1 LDLKSLLTLKT
12 AALLHDPPHKSFLI
26 VSPHEDFRSKHEQ
39 VAKSFRSL
47 ALNGTL
53 LELVHPQA
61 NVYTRVYDMLAS
73 TIERKLVKYIEW
85 PKGFYLP
92 YNKLHNIFNPE
103 LVVRELTP
111 PQDLDDKVVSVAKE
125 INGVLRSIEG
135 TLGSE
140 GEDKK
145 LTILYNTLFLL
156 LEATW
161 YSRELFP
168 ALADTRV
175 PTHTVFDHTY
185 AVATVANI
193 VGGVRENYE
202 PVIKGLYLFI
212 DFPGVQKFIS
222 GGRKAGDFWAAS
234 WIASRVMWG
243 VAEGFAF
250 SYGFDVILSP
260 TPRLNPY
267 AANSLHERLSEA
279 IPLEKLKGPG
289 VKLLNTLKSYFTYPL
304 IPATISLLLPQI
316 DDYTSTPRSLVDR
329 VKEVYV
335 ESWAK
340 LVDEIDKKLEDVVKR
355 SGREDGKAIAS
366 RLLLEK
372 LREIRSVIE
381 VPPQGVRI
389 YAIDV
394 GELYNAVLRCLEGE
408 LDKCRAVGLQLG
420 EADFKRLE
428 EAMMRIACRSQQRC
442 DRVEELRRDLAF
454 TLTWHL
460 LHTRAVDL
468 AKRFG
473 EVAIPSTRPFWTY
486 SRGSLNPIANFVGN
500 WTPCTLCGSEP
511 AVIKLAKKPAEG
523 GEVTFDFQHSEGIP
537 KNVPITDLEKREALE
552 NLEKLFKPGEALG
565 PNCLLKRAVYTA
577 WRPEVESLLK
587 IASTED
593 VAFEWRADRLYRQ
606 ASSRAREIAEK
617 LVGAGKVAPSAIE
630 NVVNAVKSLL
640 EVKVEKDIDI
650 VAKSISASTEQRI
663 SSEVLVQR
671 LSGILVDMCSHGVIN
686 PSTVFDAIAG
696 LSPRGYRV
704 EVAEKTLGVVRSF
717 GDKGYRVGELCKAL
731 EIPTTFAIVRADADY
746 VGDLYK
752 GVKPLKLG
760 EYMERLAKVLFN
772 ALMNHLSEDEASK
785 ISRGIIEITELF
797 NAIQID
803 GVPVTPARTSALSL
817 TLMLQALEDTKIVKD
832 KEGHGLLVFSGG
844 DDVLALV
851 PPETAL
857 KTSFELRK
865 SYEEDSLEISDNDT
879 SVKVLRMHIPLGRSI
894 SVRFANIRDL
904 MNIEIGKTYDLLEDV
919 AKSVRWRSPNAMW
932 EKDSIVVSDSRSG
945 RVAVLPL
952 RREDSELSVDGYG
965 LALLVALG
973 TLSSSIPEDF
983 EARIG
988 EAKNISSEAL
998 GKMFRYVLRRN
1009 VADVELNGKSLS
1021 EEIMRV
1027 LDDWIRKAESVGV
1040 EFRGESS
1047 NLLKEVSTLIA
1058 ILRRYL

>member
-103 LVVRELTP
+103 LAVTELTP
-111 PQDLDDKVVSVAKE
+111 PRDLGDRLVSVAKE

-135 TLGSE
+135 ALGSE

-145 LTILYNTLFLL
+145 LTILYNALFLL

-161 YSRELFP
+161 YGHGLLP

-185 AVATVANI
+185 ATAAVANI
-193 VGGVRENYE
+193 VGGVRENYK

-234 WIASRVMWG
+234 WIASRIMWG
-243 VAEGFAF
+243 VAEEFAF

-267 AANSLHERLSEA
+267 AANSLYERLSKA
-279 IPLEKLKGPG
+279 APLEKLKDPG
-289 VKLLNTLKSYFTYPL
+289 VKLLNTLKSYSIYPL
-304 IPATISLLLPQI
+304 IPATTSLLLPQI
-316 DDYTSTPRSLVDR
+316 DDYTSTPRSLIDR
-329 VKEVYV
+329 VKQVYV
-335 ESWAK
+335 ESWAR
-340 LVDEIDKKLEDVVKR
+340 LVDEIDKKLEDTVNR
-355 SGREDGKAIAS
+355 SGREDDKAIAS

-420 EADFKRLE
+420 EAEFKRLE
-428 EAMMRIACRSQQRC
+428 EVMMRIACRSQQRC

-486 SRGSLNPIANFVGN
+486 SRGSLSPIANFVGN
-500 WTPCTLCGSEP
+500 WIPCTLCGSEP

-523 GEVTFDFQHSEGIP
+523 GEVTFDSRRSEGMP
-537 KNVPITDLEKREALE
+537 KDVPITDLEKREALE

-565 PNCLLKRAVYTA
+565 PNCLLKRAVYIVR
-577 WRPEVESLLK
+577 RPE
-587 IASTED
+587 IGFASTED

-630 NVVNAVKSLL
+630 NVINAVKSLL

-650 VAKSISASTEQRI
+650 VAKSISASTGQRI
-663 SSEVLVQR
+663 LSEALVQR
-671 LSGILVDMCSHGVIN
+671 LSGILVDMCSHGIIN
-686 PSTVFDAIAG
+686 PNIVFNAIAG
-696 LSPRGYRV
+696 LLPRGYRV

-746 VGDLYK
+746 IGDLHK

-760 EYMERLAKVLFN
+760 EYMDRLAKVLFN

-785 ISRGIIEITELF
+785 ISRGIIEITELL
-797 NAIQID
+797 NAMQID

-817 TLMLQALEDTKIVKD
+817 TLVLQALKDAEIVK
-832 KEGHGLLVFSGG
+832 GNNGLLVFSGG

-879 SVKVLRMHIPLGRSI
+879 SVKVFRMHIPLGRSI

-904 MNIEIGKTYDLLEDV
+904 MNIEIGKAYDLLEDV
-919 AKSVRWRSPNAMW
+919 AKGSRWRVSNATW

-952 RREDSELSVDGYG
+952 RGKYAELSVDGYG

-988 EAKNISSEAL
+988 EAKNIPSEAL
-998 GKMFRYVLRRN
+998 GKMFRYILRRN
-1009 VADVELNGKSLS
+1009 VVDAKLGDKSLG
-1021 EEIMRV
+1021 EEIMRI

>member
-1 LDLKSLLTLKT
+1 LDLKSLLMLKT

-26 VSPHEDFRSKHEQ
+26 VSPHEDFRSRHEQ

-47 ALNGTL
+47 VLNGTL

-92 YNKLHNIFNPE
+92 YDKLHNIFNPE
-103 LVVRELTP
+103 LVVTRLTP
-111 PQDLDDKVVSVAKE
+111 PQDLDDKVVSVANE
-125 INGVLRSIEG
+125 INSVLQSIEG
-135 TLGSE
+135 ALGSE
-140 GEDKK
+140 GEVEK
-145 LTILYNTLFLL
+145 LTILYNALFLL

-161 YSRELFP
+161 YSHGLPP

-175 PTHTVFDHTY
+175 PTHTVFDHIY
-185 AVATVANI
+185 ATATVANI
-193 VGGVRENYE
+193 VSGVRENYE
-202 PVIKGLYLFI
+202 FDIKGLYLFI
-212 DFPGVQKFIS
+212 DFPGVQKFIG
-222 GGRKAGDFWAAS
+222 GGRKTGDFWAAS

-243 VAEGFAF
+243 IAERFAF

-267 AANSLHERLSEA
+267 AVNSLHKQLSTKVT
-279 IPLEKLKGPG
+279 PLEKLKGSG
-289 VKLLNTLKSYFTYPL
+289 IKLLNTLKNYSIYPL
-304 IPATISLLLPQI
+304 VPATISLLLPQI
-316 DDYTSTPRSLVDR
+316 DDYTSTPRSLVDK
-329 VKEVYV
+329 VKQIYV
-335 ESWAK
+335 ESWTE
-340 LVDEIDKKLEDVVKR
+340 LVKEIDEKLEDAVKR
-355 SGREDGKAIAS
+355 SGREDGKAIMD

-372 LREIRSVIE
+372 LREIRSVID

-389 YAIDV
+389 YVIDV
-394 GELYNAVLRCLEGE
+394 GELYNAVLRCLEGGP
-408 LDKCRAVGLQLG
+408 DACRVAGLQLG
-420 EADFKRLE
+420 EAEFKRLE
-428 EAMMRIACRSQQRC
+428 EVVMRIACRSQQRC

-473 EVAIPSTRPFWTY
+473 EVAIPSTRPFWVY
-486 SRGSLNPIANFVGN
+486 SGGSLSPVANFVGN
-500 WTPCTLCGSEP
+500 WISCTLCGSEP

-523 GEVTFDFQHSEGIP
+523 GEVTFDFQRSEGIP
-537 KNVPITDLEKREALE
+537 KNVSITELEKREALE

-577 WRPEVESLLK
+577 WRSEIESLLK
-587 IASTED
+587 IASASTED
-593 VAFEWRADRLYRQ
+593 VAFAWRADRLYRQ
-606 ASSRAREIAEK
+606 ASSKAREIAEMFI
-617 LVGAGKVAPSAIE
+617 GAGKVAPGVIE
-630 NVVNAVKSLL
+630 NVANAVKSLL

-650 VAKSISASTEQRI
+650 VAKSISASTGQGI
-663 SSEVLVQR
+663 SSEALVQR
-671 LSGILVDMCSHGVIN
+671 LSGILVDMCSHGIIN
-686 PSTVFDAIAG
+686 PSIVFDAIAG
-696 LSPRGYRV
+696 LLPRGYRA
-704 EVAEKTLGVVRSF
+704 EVTRKTLCVVRGF
-717 GDKGYRVGELCKAL
+717 NGYRVRELCKAL

-746 VGDLYK
+746 IGDLHK
-752 GVKPLKLG
+752 GVKPLKLD

-772 ALMNHLSEDEASK
+772 ALKNHLPEGEASK
-785 ISRGIIEITELF
+785 ISRGVTEITELF

-817 TLMLQALEDTKIVKD
+817 TLVLQALKDAKIIEDNN
-832 KEGHGLLVFSGG
+832 GLLVFSGG

-865 SYEEDSLEISDNDT
+865 SYEEDALEISVNGT
-879 SVKVLRMHIPLGRSI
+879 SVKVFRMHIPLGRSI

-904 MNIEIGKTYDLLEDV
+904 MNIEIEKTYDLLEDV

-952 RREDSELSVDGYG
+952 RREESELSVDGYG

-973 TLSSSIPEDF
+973 ALSSGIPEDF

-988 EAKNISSEAL
+988 KAKNIPSEAL
-998 GKMFRYVLRRN
+998 GKMFRYILRRN
-1009 VADVELNGKSLS
+1009 VADVKFGGKSLN
-1021 EEIMRV
+1021 EEIMGV
-1027 LDDWIRKAESVGV
+1027 LDDWIKRAESVDV
-1040 EFRGESS
+1040 TLREESS

>member
-1 LDLKSLLTLKT
+1 
-12 AALLHDPPHKSFLI
+12 
-26 VSPHEDFRSKHEQ
+26 
-39 VAKSFRSL
+39 
-47 ALNGTL
+47 
-53 LELVHPQA
+53 
-61 NVYTRVYDMLAS
+61 MLAS

-92 YNKLHNIFNPE
+92 YDKLHNIFNPE
-103 LVVRELTP
+103 LVVTRLTP
-111 PQDLDDKVVSVAKE
+111 PQDLDDKVVSVANE
-125 INGVLRSIEG
+125 INSVLQSIEG
-135 TLGSE
+135 ALGSK
-140 GEDKK
+140 GEVEK
-145 LTILYNTLFLL
+145 LTILYNALFLL

-161 YSRELFP
+161 YSHGLPP

-175 PTHTVFDHTY
+175 PTHTVFDHIY
-185 AVATVANI
+185 ATATVANI
-193 VGGVRENYE
+193 VSGVRENYE
-202 PVIKGLYLFI
+202 FVIKGLYLFI
-212 DFPGVQKFIS
+212 DFPGVQKFIG
-222 GGRKAGDFWAAS
+222 GGRKTGDFWAAS

-243 VAEGFAF
+243 IAERFAF

-267 AANSLHERLSEA
+267 AVNSLHKQLSTNSTKVS
-279 IPLEKLKGPG
+279 PLEKLKGSG
-289 VKLLNTLKSYFTYPL
+289 IKLLNTLKNYSIYPL
-304 IPATISLLLPQI
+304 VPATISLLLPQI
-316 DDYTSTPRSLVDR
+316 DNYTSTPRSLVNK
-329 VKEVYV
+329 VKQIYV
-335 ESWAK
+335 ESWTE
-340 LVDEIDKKLEDVVKR
+340 LVEEIDKKLEDAVKR
-355 SGREDGKAIAS
+355 PGREDGRAIID

-372 LREIRSVIE
+372 LREIRSVID

-389 YAIDV
+389 YVIDV

-408 LDKCRAVGLQLG
+408 PDACRVAGLQLG
-420 EADFKRLE
+420 EAEFKRLE
-428 EAMMRIACRSQQRC
+428 EVVMRIACRSQQRC

-468 AKRFG
+468 AKRFS
-473 EVAIPSTRPFWTY
+473 EVAIPSTRPFWVY
-486 SRGSLNPIANFVGN
+486 SGGSLSPVANFVGN
-500 WTPCTLCGSEP
+500 WISCTLCGSEP

-523 GEVTFDFQHSEGIP
+523 GEVTFDFQRSEGIP
-537 KNVPITDLEKREALE
+537 KNVPITELEKREALE
-552 NLEKLFKPGEALG
+552 NLERLFKPGEALG

-577 WRPEVESLLK
+577 WRSEIESLLK

-593 VAFEWRADRLYRQ
+593 VAFAWRADRLYRQ
-606 ASSRAREIAEK
+606 ASSRAREIAEMFI
-617 LVGAGKVAPSAIE
+617 GAGKAAPGVIE
-630 NVVNAVKSLL
+630 NVANAVKSLL

-650 VAKSISASTEQRI
+650 VAKSISASIGQGI
-663 SSEVLVQR
+663 SSEALVQR
-671 LSGILVDMCSHGVIN
+671 LSGILVDMCSHGIIN
-686 PSTVFDAIAG
+686 PSIVFDAIAG
-696 LSPRGYRV
+696 LLPRGYRA
-704 EVAEKTLGVVRSF
+704 EVTRKTLCVVRGF
-717 GDKGYRVGELCKAL
+717 NGYRVRELCKAL

-746 VGDLYK
+746 IGDLHK

-772 ALMNHLSEDEASK
+772 ALKNHLPEGEASK
-785 ISRGIIEITELF
+785 ISRGVTEITELF

-817 TLMLQALEDTKIVKD
+817 TLVLQALKDAKIIEDNN
-832 KEGHGLLVFSGG
+832 GLLVFSGG

-857 KTSFELRK
+857 KTSFELRN
-865 SYEEDSLEISDNDT
+865 SYEEDALEISVNGT

-904 MNIEIGKTYDLLEDV
+904 MNIEIEKTYDLLEDV
-919 AKSVRWRSPNAMW
+919 AKSVKWRSPNAMW

-952 RREDSELSVDGYG
+952 RREESELSVDGYG

-973 TLSSSIPEDF
+973 TLSSGIPEDF

-988 EAKNISSEAL
+988 KAKNIPSEAL

-1009 VADVELNGKSLS
+1009 VADIEFGGKSLN

-1027 LDDWIRKAESVGV
+1027 LDDWIKRAESVDV
-1040 EFRGESS
+1040 TLREESS

>member
-1 LDLKSLLTLKT
+1 LDLKSLLMLKT

-26 VSPHEDFRSKHEQ
+26 VSPHEDFRSRHEQ

-103 LVVRELTP
+103 LVVTELTP

-125 INGVLRSIEG
+125 INSVLRSIEG
-135 TLGSE
+135 ALGSE
-140 GEDKK
+140 G
-145 LTILYNTLFLL
+145 LTILYNALFLL

-185 AVATVANI
+185 AAATVANI
-193 VGGVRENYE
+193 VSGVRENYE

-243 VAEGFAF
+243 IAERFAF

-267 AANSLHERLSEA
+267 AASSLHERLSKA

-289 VKLLNTLKSYFTYPL
+289 VKLLNTLKSYSTYPL

-335 ESWAK
+335 ESWTK
-340 LVDEIDKKLEDVVKR
+340 LVDEIDEKLEDVVKR
-355 SGREDGKAIAS
+355 SGREDGKAIAN

-408 LDKCRAVGLQLG
+408 LDKCRATGLQLG
-420 EADFKRLE
+420 EAEFKRLE
-428 EAMMRIACRSQQRC
+428 EVMMRIACRSQQRC

-460 LHTRAVDL
+460 LYTRAVDL

-473 EVAIPSTRPFWTY
+473 EIAIPSTRPFWTY
-486 SRGSLNPIANFVGN
+486 SGGSLSPVTNFVGN
-500 WTPCTLCGSEP
+500 WIPCTLCGSEP

-587 IASTED
+587 IASASTED
-593 VAFEWRADRLYRQ
+593 VAFAWRADRLYRQ
-606 ASSRAREIAEK
+606 ASSRAREIAEM
-617 LVGAGKVAPSAIE
+617 LIGAGKVAPGVIE
-630 NVVNAVKSLL
+630 NVANAVKSLL

-650 VAKSISASTEQRI
+650 AAESISASTGQRI
-663 SSEVLVQR
+663 SSEALVQR
-671 LSGILVDMCSHGVIN
+671 LSGILVDMCSHGIIN

-696 LSPRGYRV
+696 LLPRGYRA
-704 EVAEKTLGVVRSF
+704 EVTRKTLDIVRSF
-717 GDKGYRVGELCKAL
+717 KDYRVGELCKAL
-731 EIPTTFAIVRADADY
+731 EIPTTFAVVRADADY
-746 VGDLYK
+746 IGDLYK

-760 EYMERLAKVLFN
+760 EYMERLVKVLFN
-772 ALMNHLSEDEASK
+772 ALKNYISEGEASK
-785 ISRGIIEITELF
+785 ISRGVTEITELF

-817 TLMLQALEDTKIVKD
+817 TLVLQALKDAEIIEDNNGLD
-832 KEGHGLLVFSGG
+832 NNGLLVFSGG

-857 KTSFELRK
+857 KASFELRK
-865 SYEEDSLEISDNDT
+865 SYEEDALEISVNGT

-919 AKSVRWRSPNAMW
+919 AKSVKWRSSNAMW
-932 EKDSIVVSDSRSG
+932 EKDTIVISDSRSG
-945 RVAVLPL
+945 RVAILPL

-988 EAKNISSEAL
+988 EAKNIPSEAL
-998 GKMFRYVLRRN
+998 KKMFTYVLRRN
-1009 VADVELNGKSLS
+1009 IADVKLGDKSLN
-1021 EEIMRV
+1021 EEIMKILSEWVKR
-1027 LDDWIRKAESVGV
+1027 AESVGV